1 MALTYTNPKITIN
14 SVDLTDHIASVTIN
28 QKYDE
33 LDTTVFGVSGKQ
45 RIAGLEDSSIQ
56 IEFLQDYASASVEAT
71 LNSLIGTTTT
81 VVIQAKTG
89 TVSATNPK
97 WTGTCLVTELQPV
110 AGSAGELAKQ
120 SVTWPVS
127 GTLTRATS

>member
-1 MALTYTNPKITIN
+1 MLFR
-14 SVDLTDHIASVTIN
+14 S
-28 QKYDE
+28 
-33 LDTTVFGVSGKQ
+33 
-45 RIAGLEDSSIQ
+45 AGLEDSSIQ

>member
-33 LDTTVFGVSGKQ
+33 LDTTVFGSGGKQ
-45 RIAGLEDSSIQ
+45 RIAGLEDSSIA
-56 IEFLQDYASASVEAT
+56 IEFLQDYASSSVEAT
-71 LNSLIGTTTT
+71 VNSLIGSTTT

-89 TVSATNPK
+89 AVSATNPK

-110 AGSAGELAKQ
+110 AGAAGELAKQ
-120 SVTWPVS
+120 SVTWPVT

>member
-14 SVDLTDHIASVTIN
+14 SVDLSDHIASVTIN
-28 QKYDE
+28 QKFDE
-33 LDTTVFGVSGKQ
+33 LDTTAFGSTGKT
-45 RIAGLEDSSIQ
+45 RIAGLEDSSIA
-56 IEFLQDYASASVEAT
+56 IEFLQDYAAASVEAT

-81 VVIQAKTG
+81 VVIQSKTG
-89 TVSATNPK
+89 AVSATNPK

-110 AGSAGELAKQ
+110 AGAAGELAKQ

-127 GTLTRATS
+127 GSLTRATS